1 MLLSRAHRDTLIGAL
16 LLLGAFG
23 CALLEPDTTSGD
35 LEVLWEVPAWVSTQP
50 VVFGD
55 LLIAGAQN
63 GNVVAYDRRTGD
75 IRWRRQLSAVIKIER
90 LLLSGDVVVV
100 PGLTLFALDAR
111 TGVVRWTRFGA
122 DSTDGTITPALAGD
136 TLFVPGFTG
145 QTATALDVR
154 TGVPFWS
161 VALGKTVLMPTVT
174 DSLVLFPL
182 RFAESAA
189 VPEELVALDRRD
201 GHVRWRH
208 AFRDSLGVRGGA
220 LVGGAVVDDRVIV
233 GTNIETVVALRL
245 SDGALLWEVIAGG
258 PRQGGYGRSA
268 LRVGTQVILHRANG
282 VMESR
287 EATDGQLAW
296 SLANNGRLGSFAVQR
311 CGAELCRADGRL
323 RVVDTSGREVWAYG
337 GLNQAVF
344 LSNVSVA
351 EDGLMYAGVVY
362 GTNDTRLIAF
372 RPPVRVGPTSPN

>member
-1 MLLSRAHRDTLIGAL
+1 MSQVRALVGTFVLLVAA
-16 LLLGAFG
+16 AG

-50 VVFGD
+50 VVAGD
-55 LLIAGAQN
+55 LLIAGEKD
-63 GNVVAYDRRTGD
+63 GTVVAYNRRTGAV
-75 IRWRRQLSAVIKIER
+75 RWRRQLNAIIEIER
-90 LLLSGDVVVV
+90 LLLAGDVVVV
-100 PGLTLFALDAR
+100 PGVTLFALDVR
-111 TGVVRWTRFGA
+111 TGVVRWSRFGA
-122 DSTDGTITPALAGD
+122 DRTDGTLTPALAGD

-145 QTATALDVR
+145 QEATALDVR
-154 TGVPFWS
+154 TGIPFWS
-161 VALGKTVLMPTVT
+161 VPLGKTVFVPTVT
-174 DSLVLFPL
+174 DSLVLYPL

-201 GHVRWRH
+201 GSVRWRH

-233 GTNIETVVALRL
+233 GTKIETVVALRL
-245 SDGALLWEVIAGG
+245 ADGALLWEVIAGG

-268 LRVGTQVILHRANG
+268 LRVGTQVVLHRANG

-287 EATDGQLAW
+287 DATEGQLAW
-296 SLANNGRLGSFAVQR
+296 SLANNGRLSSFAVQR